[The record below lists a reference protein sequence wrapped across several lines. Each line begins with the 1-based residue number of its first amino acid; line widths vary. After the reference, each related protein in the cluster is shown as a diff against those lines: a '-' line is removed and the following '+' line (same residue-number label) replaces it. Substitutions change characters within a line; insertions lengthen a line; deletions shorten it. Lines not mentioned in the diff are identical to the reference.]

1 MTYSRDKD
9 GNLIHKESGHYV
21 DQMHQ
26 GTQDRLNRMKRLAA
40 MSPQTRKMRR
50 ELKRGQLPG
59 SRNLLGK
66 GKRKRRKSRRKS
78 KRSRRKS
85 RRSRRRTRRRSRRR
99 RRR

>member
-9 GNLIHKESGHYV
+9 GNLIYKESGHYV

-26 GTQDRLNRMKRLAA
+26 GTQDRIDRMKRLAA

-66 GKRKRRKSRRKS
+66 GKRRKSRRKS

-85 RRSRRRTRRRSRRR
+85 KRSRRRTRRRSRRR
-99 RRR
+99 RRRR

>member
-9 GNLIHKESGHYV
+9 GNLIYKESGHYV

-59 SRNLLGK
+59 SRNLFGK
-66 GKRKRRKSRRKS
+66 GKKRKSRRKS

-85 RRSRRRTRRRSRRR
+85 RRSRRRTSRRRSRRR

>member
-9 GNLIHKESGHYV
+9 GNLIYKESGHYV

-26 GTQDRLNRMKRLAA
+26 GTQDRLDRMKRLAA

-66 GKRKRRKSRRKS
+66 GKRRKSRRKS
-78 KRSRRKS
+78 KRSRRKAT
-85 RRSRRRTRRRSRRR
+85 RSRRRTRRSSRRPR
-99 RRR
+99 RR